1 MIEPSPDV
9 LTPSVELLT
18 RVASLYHLQGMT
30 QEEIAAKLG
39 LSRPKVGRLLKQAR
53 DVGIVEITVH
63 VHPSLAMPLESELSS
78 RFGLRVV
85 VVSDQPDEA
94 AQRAQVGKAAA
105 IALDRLLIDGATVA
119 VGMGRNVKAVS
130 EQAAGLRK
138 RPCTVISGIGGSA
151 QVGEGLNSNDIATR
165 LADAL
170 GGRFEGVYAPAY
182 VESTGVRDA
191 FLGHADIGRT
201 LSRARNADIAIV
213 GIGNAVPDSLVVRL
227 GCISAEE
234 MTRLSADGAVG
245 DILGHFFNADGAP
258 IAEWIE
264 QRVVGLTRDDLRL
277 IPDVIATASEATKAP
292 AILGALQSGLIN
304 TLVISVAT
312 ARGILTLVDTPP
324 HRRSRP

>member
-1 MIEPSPDV
+1 MTESPPDA

-18 RVASLYHLQGMT
+18 RVASLYHLEGMT

-53 DVGIVEITVH
+53 DIGIVEITVH
-63 VHPSLAMPLESELSS
+63 VHPSLAMPLESELSA
-78 RFGLRVV
+78 RFGLRVIV
-85 VVSDQPDEA
+85 AGDQPDET

-105 IALDRLLIDGATVA
+105 TALDRLLIDGATVT

-130 EQAAGLRK
+130 EQAAGLRQ

-151 QVGEGLNSNDIATR
+151 QVGDGLNSNDIATR

-182 VESTGVRDA
+182 VESTQLRDT

-201 LSRARNADIAIV
+201 LSRASHADIAVV
-213 GIGNAVPDSLVVRL
+213 GIGDAVPDSLVVRL

-234 MTRLSADGAVG
+234 MARLREDGAVG
-245 DILGHFFNADGAP
+245 DILGHFVNAEGAP

-264 QRVVGLTRDDLRL
+264 QRVVGLTRDDLRK
-277 IPDVIATASEATKAP
+277 IPQVIAVASEATKAP
-292 AILGALQSGLIN
+292 AILGAVRSGLIG
-304 TLVISVAT
+304 TLVISVTT
-312 ARGILTLVDTPP
+312 ARGLLAAAQAHTP
-324 HRRSRP
+324 